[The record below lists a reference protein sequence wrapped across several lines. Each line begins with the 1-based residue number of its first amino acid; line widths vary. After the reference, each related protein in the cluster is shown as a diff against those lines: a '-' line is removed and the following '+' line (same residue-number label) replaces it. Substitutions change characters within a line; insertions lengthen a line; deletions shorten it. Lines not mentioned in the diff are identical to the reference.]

1 MYMVLFF
8 WNENIFVGFQIFL
21 WGSMY
26 ECKMSLCI
34 NSNGSTSLKLRQKC
48 SHYEGKEGRFIFIC
62 SGRKWERAA
71 ANFVLSCL
79 VLIPF
84 SMLLGYVSC
93 FSPELFS
100 FKKLRVCLA
109 EQVFVLYN
117 KKARKLFFYFL
128 FSILKN
134 KKGKVSS
141 HHIFK
146 LFSIICTY
154 FLKTIFKK

>member
-1 MYMVLFF
+1 MR
-8 WNENIFVGFQIFL
+8 ISL
-21 WGSMY
+21 WGSRY
-26 ECKMSLCI
+26 FCGVLCKSV
-34 NSNGSTSLKLRQKC
+34 KC
-48 SHYEGKEGRFIFIC
+48 PYASMATEALLSSWGKSAHIMRGRKEGRFIFIC
-62 SGRKWERAA
+62 SGGKWERAA

-84 SMLLGYVSC
+84 SMLLGNVSC

-128 FSILKN
+128 FSILKT
-134 KKGKVSS
+134 KKRKVSS
-141 HHIFK
+141 DHIFK

-154 FLKTIFKK
+154 FLKTFFKK